1 MKCILK
7 PLITTILIIILIIV
21 IAIVGFVYQSEFKL
35 TDIIS
40 YTSSD
45 EVYKVSFQMVGE
57 PEWPFGDTT
66 ARVKV
71 INKADN
77 KIIKDFTVKVHDN
90 GGVLQDINCHV
101 KWSDSSVIITL
112 TGIEQD
118 DDVYIVPL
126 K

>member
-1 MKCILK
+1 MKRIFK
-7 PLITTILIIILIIV
+7 PLITAVLVIISIIV
-21 IAIVGFVYQSEFKL
+21 IAKIGFIYQTEFKL

-45 EVYKVSFQMVGE
+45 KLYKVSFQMVGE
-57 PEWPFGDTT
+57 PEWPFGPST

-71 INKADN
+71 INKANN
-77 KIIKDFTVKVHDN
+77 KTIKDFTVKVHDD

-112 TGIEQD
+112 TGSEQD
-118 DDVYIVPL
+118 DDVYIVSL
-126 K
+126 I